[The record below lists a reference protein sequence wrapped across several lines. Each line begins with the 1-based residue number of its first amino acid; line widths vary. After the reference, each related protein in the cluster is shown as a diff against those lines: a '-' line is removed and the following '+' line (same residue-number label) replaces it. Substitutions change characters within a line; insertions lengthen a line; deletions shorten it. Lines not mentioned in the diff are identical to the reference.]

1 MAIVKAKG
9 VSKQVAYKKETTFG
23 TIAGATGG
31 KLLRRTSADFTS
43 TRESYESAEIRTDRQ
58 IADFR
63 LGTRSSDGSLS
74 GELSPN
80 SYTDFIQSIMA
91 KDFAVGGTAASVSVT
106 VAASG
111 GFFTLTRATGSYIT
125 DGFKVGEV
133 VRMTG
138 AGLNAANAGNNLLVI
153 TVSALVL
160 TVRVLSAT
168 TLVAEGP
175 IATVAIAAVGK
186 ETIVPL
192 TAHTDDSYTVEEF
205 YADIA
210 QSEVH
215 TGVKIGTWGVTVPAS
230 GLVTT
235 DFTMMG
241 RGLTTKGTS
250 QYFTTPTA
258 LGTSGIVAAVNGAVI
273 VNGLA
278 TGACVTSFDF
288 SVDRGMEPSACI
300 GSDLAETI
308 FAGTIRVTGNMSIY
322 FEDGYVRDLFENETD
337 TSLVLALA
345 TGSEKTANVMSF
357 VMPKVTISSFSKS
370 DTELGITATCAFTAQ
385 LNDVTTAGLPATT
398 LQVVDTLV
406 V

>member
-1 MAIVKAKG
+1 MATKAKG
-9 VSKQVAYKKETTFG
+9 VSKQIAYKKETTFG
-23 TIAGATGG
+23 VLNGPTGG

-58 IADFR
+58 VADFR
-63 LGTRSSDGSLS
+63 LGTRSTDGSLA

-80 SYTDFIQSIMA
+80 SYTDFIQAILA
-91 KDFAVGGTAASVSVT
+91 RDFTAGGTAASISVT
-106 VAASG
+106 IALSG
-111 GFFTLTRATGSYIT
+111 GFNTLTRATGSWVT
-125 DGFKVGEV
+125 DLFKVGEV

-138 AGLNAANAGNNLLVI
+138 AGLNAANSGNNLLVVAV
-153 TVSALVL
+153 TALVL

-168 TLVAEGP
+168 PLVAEGP
-175 IATVAIAAVGK
+175 IATVAVASVGK
-186 ETIVPL
+186 ETYVPL
-192 TAHTDDSYTVEEF
+192 TGHTDASFSIEEF

-215 TGVKIGTWGVTVPAS
+215 SGVKIGTWGVTVPAS

-241 RGLTTKGTS
+241 KGLATKGTS

-258 LGTSGIVAAVNGAVI
+258 LSTTGVVAAVNGAVI

-278 TGACVTSFDF
+278 TGACVTSFDI
-288 SVDRGMEPSACI
+288 STDRGMEASQCI
-300 GSDLAETI
+300 GSDSAEEI
-308 FAGTIRVTGNMSIY
+308 FSGTIRVTGNVSLY
-322 FEDGYVRDLFENETD
+322 WEDGYVRDLFENETD

-345 TGSEKTANVMSF
+345 TGSEKTAGVMTF
-357 VMPKVTISSFSKS
+357 VLPKVTFSSFAKA
-370 DTELGITATCAFTAQ
+370 DGELGIVASAAFTAV
-385 LNDVTTAGLPATT
+385 LNDVTTAGLQGTT

>member
-1 MAIVKAKG
+1 MATKAKG
-9 VSKQVAYKKETTFG
+9 VSKQIAYKKETTFG
-23 TIAGATGG
+23 VLSGTTGG

-80 SYTDFIQSIMA
+80 SYTDFVQSIMA
-91 KDFAVGGTAASVSVT
+91 KDFAVGGTATGLSIT
-106 VAASG
+106 VAVSG
-111 GFFTLTRATGSYIT
+111 GFYTLTRATGSFIT
-125 DGFKVGEV
+125 DLFKVGEV

-138 AGLNAANAGNNLLVI
+138 AGLNAANSANNLLVI

-160 TVRVLSAT
+160 TVRVLSST
-168 TLVAEGP
+168 PLVAEGP
-175 IATVAIAAVGK
+175 IATVSIASTGK
-186 ETIVPL
+186 ETIIPL
-192 TAHTDDSYTVEEF
+192 TGHTDDSYTVEEF
-205 YADIA
+205 YSDIA

-215 TGVKIGTWGVTVPAS
+215 TGLKIGTWGVTVPAS

-241 RGLTTKGTS
+241 KGLNTKATT

-258 LGTSGIVAAVNGAVI
+258 LGTTGIVAAVNGAVI

-288 SVDRGMEPSACI
+288 SVDRGMEASQCI
-300 GSDLAETI
+300 GSDSAEAI
-308 FAGTIRVTGNMSIY
+308 FAGTIRVTGNMSVY
-322 FEDGYVRDLFENETD
+322 FEDAYVRDLFENETD

-345 TGSEKTANVMSF
+345 TGSEKTAGVMTF
-357 VMPKVTISSFSKS
+357 VLPKVTLSSFSKS

-385 LNDVTTAGLPATT
+385 LNDVTTSGLPASTF
-398 LQVVDTLV
+398 QVVDTLV

>member
-1 MAIVKAKG
+1 MATKAKG
-9 VSKQVAYKKETTFG
+9 VSKQIAYKKETTFG

-106 VAASG
+106 IAAAG

-125 DGFKVGEV
+125 DNFKVGEV

-138 AGLNAANAGNNLLVI
+138 AGLNAANSGNNLLVI

-168 TLVAEGP
+168 TLIAEGP

-192 TAHTDDSYTVEEF
+192 TGHTDDSYTVEEF
-205 YADIA
+205 YSDIA

-241 RGLTTKGTS
+241 KGLTTKATA

-288 SVDRGMEPSACI
+288 SVDRGMEASQCI
-300 GSDLAETI
+300 GSDSAEAI
-308 FAGTIRVTGNMSIY
+308 FSGTIRVTGNMSVY
-322 FEDGYVRDLFENETD
+322 FEDAYVRDLFENETD

-370 DTELGITATCAFTAQ
+370 DTELGIVATCAFTAQ
-385 LNDVTTAGLPATT
+385 LNDITAAGLPATT